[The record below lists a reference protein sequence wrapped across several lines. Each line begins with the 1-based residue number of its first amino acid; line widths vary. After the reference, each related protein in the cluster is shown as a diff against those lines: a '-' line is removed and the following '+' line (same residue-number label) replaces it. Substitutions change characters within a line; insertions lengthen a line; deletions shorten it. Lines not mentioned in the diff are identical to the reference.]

1 MHPPA
6 LPCGRGTAG
15 LMTSTSTNYRQ
26 QRLEALD
33 LARSAGFMVVL
44 LQHCLGFLGSA
55 VPRHFLPQ
63 DATILDFFFLMSGFF
78 AGFAYE
84 EKLRTGQKTIAQA
97 LGERALRLFPLV
109 ALGTLLG
116 VVSYLIWAPH
126 KFHLLLLFILTLKG
140 FALIPADGAQLG
152 SPDIFPL
159 DGPLWFLLYDW
170 IAYLLF
176 LFALRHLSL
185 KWLFAVTAAAMSGL
199 WWAAIST
206 NTLSFGTLWTD
217 WSWSLPRSLAGFTA
231 GYILFRLYKP
241 GRFSISRRFGWLPAM
256 AVLAVVLLPVPADWR
271 YSGALQALVATL
283 VMPLIIFFGAYVPV
297 DTVTARLA
305 SVGAKIAL
313 PVYVLHSPV
322 IRTMS
327 LLRWYLHLHGTT
339 GLVLLFAEFLVPIAL
354 AYLVAKYLE
363 KLPRTFTIGAGR
375 SEPKSSYVT

>member
-1 MHPPA
+1 
-6 LPCGRGTAG
+6 
-15 LMTSTSTNYRQ
+15 MTSSNTNHRQ
-26 QRLEALD
+26 RRLEALD
-33 LARSAGFMVVL
+33 LARSAGFLIVL

-55 VPRHFLPQ
+55 VPSHFLPQ

-84 EKLRTGQKTIAQA
+84 EKLRAGQKSVAQA

-116 VVSYLIWAPH
+116 VLSYLIWAPH
-126 KFHLLLLFILTLKG
+126 KFHLLLLLTLTLKG
-140 FALIPADGAQLG
+140 FALIPANGTQLG

-170 IAYLLF
+170 FAYLLF

-185 KWLFAVTAAAMSGL
+185 KWLFAVTAAAMAGL
-199 WWAAIST
+199 WWAAISM

-217 WSWSLPRSLAGFTA
+217 WAWSLPRSLAGFTT

-241 GRFSISRRFGWLPAM
+241 GRFLISRRLGWLPAL
-256 AVLAVVLLPVPADWR
+256 ALLAVVLLPVPAEWR
-271 YSGALQALVATL
+271 YSGALQAVIATL
-283 VMPLIIFFGAYVPV
+283 VMPMIIFFGAYVPV
-297 DTVTARLA
+297 DAVTARLA

-322 IRTMS
+322 IRTLS
-327 LLRWYLHLHGTT
+327 LLRWYLHLHGMT
-339 GLVLLFAEFLVPIAL
+339 GLALIFAEFLIPIAL

-363 KLPRTFTIGAGR
+363 KMARTFTIGAGP
-375 SEPKSSYVT
+375 SPSKSSFVT